1 MTDSRS
7 RIGSTKWAKKQLPK
21 FIRLHCPTDNHNR
34 NFRFRRPLIS
44 VEIEAFQPLM
54 GKIAVVLEN
63 SDVKVLRKVHSRKLL
78 LS

>member
-1 MTDSRS
+1 MTDSQS

-44 VEIEAFQPLM
+44 LEIEAFQPLT
-54 GKIAVVLEN
+54 GKIAVVPES
-63 SDVKVLRKVHSRKLL
+63 SDVKVLRTVQSRKLI